1 MKTRLLTS
9 LGIVIVLAIAFILKA
24 FVQDI
29 GNYFFDLLILIIAC
43 FASYEASKLFS
54 KMGKY
59 NNQILATI
67 FPAFLMIALLL
78 CTAYDSSIGIGY
90 TLVISVALLV
100 LFFGI
105 AFVWPLTNYNGTK
118 SEIRTR
124 QLDKSI
130 KPVKY
135 ALVKALNTAVVFVY
149 PAFLLLFLTL
159 INHFEDMS
167 ASFSA
172 LAGFDGWVSFF
183 VLLFAL
189 LIPIFTDTFAYLM
202 GGLFEGKKLAP
213 KISPKKTISGAIGG
227 LLWCVLLIVAV
238 YYICHSIPSMGTIL
252 DSAGISV
259 WKVIIIAFIG
269 SIISQVGDLFESY
282 LKRSAGVKDSGKLL
296 PGHGGMLDRFDSYIF
311 VAPYIFIAFSILF
324 IVL

>member
-9 LGIVIVLAIAFILKA
+9 FIIVFVLAIAFVLKA
-24 FVQDI
+24 FVS
-29 GNYFFDLLILIIAC
+29 NYFFDALILIVAC
-43 FASYEASKLFS
+43 FASFEASRLFT

-78 CTAYDSSIGIGY
+78 CISNDSSIGIGY
-90 TLVISVALLV
+90 TLVISVALIV
-100 LFFGI
+100 VFFSI
-105 AFVWPLTNYNGTK
+105 AFIIPLINYNKTK
-118 SEIRTR
+118 AEIRTR
-124 QLDKSI
+124 QMDKSMKI
-130 KPVKY
+130 VKY
-135 ALVKALNTAVVFVY
+135 SVIKALNTTVVYLY
-149 PAFLLLFLTL
+149 PAFLILFLTL

-167 ASFSA
+167 ASFET

-189 LIPIFTDTFAYLM
+189 LVPIFTDTFAYLM

-227 LLWCVLLIVAV
+227 LLWCVLLSVAV
-238 YYICHSIPSMGTIL
+238 YYICYSIPAMGL
-252 DSAGISV
+252 VLSGAGITV
-259 WKVIIIAFIG
+259 WKIVIISFIG
-269 SIISQVGDLFESY
+269 SIISQFGDLFESY

-296 PGHGGMLDRFDSYIF
+296 PGHGGMLDRFDSYMF
-311 VAPYIFIAFSILF
+311 VAPFIFIAFSILF